1 MLNKTGQIDAKSIPV
16 IPRKVRF
23 KDVEK
28 ALKSISNIPLG
39 IAQKSLNIYSYD
51 FTKNLIN
58 IIISK
63 NIEDVIQ
70 FTSNVLEELKK
81 VEHLNVVVFDAERII
96 QSGKNKLK
104 ENYEH
109 FYKNLNNIEENNISE
124 NTICVIIGI
133 DRFLSDLDDGETE
146 FYEMLNKA
154 TEYGNYNFIISEN
167 ATKFKNHEYDEW
179 YKKYVINDDGIWI
192 GKGIN
197 DQYVINV
204 NTSDGGIV
212 NNCNSSFGYIVKDET
227 PTFIKL
233 LEMNERDEDNE

>member
-1 MLNKTGQIDAKSIPV
+1 MTDI
-16 IPRKVRF
+16 
-23 KDVEK
+23 
-28 ALKSISNIPLG
+28 
-39 IAQKSLNIYSYD
+39 KSLTLSELTREMESIGEKKFRAAQIYSWLHERLVDD
-51 FTKNLIN
+51 FDEMTNL
-58 IIISK
+58 SK
-63 NIEDVIQ
+63 GLRE
-70 FTSNVLEELKK
+70 
-81 VEHLNVVVFDAERII
+81 
-96 QSGKNKLK
+96 KLK
-104 ENYEH
+104 ENYED